1 MSSNE
6 EYLDNLLKSMGNDEK
21 EEPMD
26 EKSVSVMS
34 SDEIEAMFAA
44 AEQAAMGEVSQNQ
57 ETEAEQDA
65 MTEPE
70 TEAEPESD
78 VMAELEAEPESDTVA
93 EPEAEPETDVTEGS
107 DSDDQIM
114 TQEEIEKLLAEA
126 DQPEELPPV
135 ETEEAG
141 PTVESTQSMTQEEI
155 EKLLAATEQ
164 PEEEQPAAEA
174 EEGPTE
180 ISDNEDILSLLG
192 SLSENDDL
200 SEINDLLQKSDANVQ
215 VADDSQSETG
225 DFSEMLPEELPEE
238 LREEQPEE
246 KKEKKKGFFA
256 KLFSALTEEN
266 ESEDTLSDENQT
278 IMQELEAED
287 QAEAKK
293 KKKLKKGKMPANGG
307 AEEGQEEEGAT
318 AGKGKKEKKKKEK
331 KEKPKKEPKPKKQKA
346 PKVIE
351 QEDKPAKRISKKS
364 IGVIVLFAVTVFVIV
379 FFGMN
384 FFSGMIRKKSAEKAF
399 ERQDYL
405 TCYETLYGM
414 ELSEDEEEMFRH
426 AEIVLRMQRRLSVYE
441 NNMKNDRELE
451 ALDSLMQAVAGYE
464 ELYGRAQEYGA
475 GAEVMALYKQV
486 LRILEESYGLTQ
498 EDARSIA
505 LCKSN
510 VEYTRYLTA
519 LVEGQRV
526 SSEGNGEGIVLPE
539 EEMEDILPAET
550 EMEQPEFIEREE

>member
-26 EKSVSVMS
+26 DKSVSVMS
-34 SDEIEAMFAA
+34 ADEIEAMFAA

-57 ETEAEQDA
+57 ETEAES
-65 MTEPE
+65 
-70 TEAEPESD
+70 ESD
-78 VMAELEAEPESDTVA
+78 VMVELEAEPESDTVA
-93 EPEAEPETDVTEGS
+93 EPEAEPETDVTEES

-126 DQPEELPPV
+126 DQSEELPPV

-225 DFSEMLPEELPEE
+225 DFSEMLPEE

>member
-21 EEPMD
+21 EEPME

-34 SDEIEAMFAA
+34 ADEIEAMFAA
-44 AEQAAMGEVSQNQ
+44 AEQAAKGEVSQEQ
-57 ETEAEQDA
+57 ET
-65 MTEPE
+65 
-70 TEAEPESD
+70 EPESD
-78 VMAELEAEPESDTVA
+78 VMAVSEAEPESDKVS
-93 EPEAEPETDVTEGS
+93 EPEAEPKTDVTEEP
-107 DSDDQIM
+107 DSDDQSM
-114 TQEEIEKLLAEA
+114 TQEEIENLLAEA
-126 DQPEELPPV
+126 DEPEELPPE
-135 ETEEAG
+135 ETEESE

-164 PEEEQPAAEA
+164 PDEEQPVAESG
-174 EEGPTE
+174 EEPSE
-180 ISDNEDILSLLG
+180 ISDTDDILSLLG

-200 SEINDLLQKSDANVQ
+200 SEINDLLAKSDANVQ
-215 VADDSQSETG
+215 VADEAQGETV
-225 DFSEMLPEELPEE
+225 DFSEMLPEEL
-238 LREEQPEE
+238 LEEQPEE

-293 KKKLKKGKMPANGG
+293 KKKRKKGKMPADGG
-307 AEEGQEEEGAT
+307 AEEGQEEEEGAA

-364 IGVIVLFAVTVFVIV
+364 IGVIVLFAATVFVIV

-384 FFSGMIRKKSAEKAF
+384 FFSGMIRKKGAEKAF

-464 ELYGRAQEYGA
+464 ELYGRAQECGA

-526 SSEGNGEGIVLPE
+526 SSEGSGEGIVLPE

-550 EMEQPEFIEREE
+550 EMDQPEFIEREE